1 MANIEAQ
8 IKPGGLN
15 QRSIVNLLYQ
25 VVASIKG
32 ICAKLDDDAGVTS
45 TTYEANVYTAL
56 FNGEITDGRGNTL
69 RNVPTASTANFDRY
83 VSISPAG
90 LTPAALTELLYQIFD
105 MLETLTEQ
113 LDGDGTVTDT
123 TYEANCYTAKILWII
138 ENVKGSV
145 LGNGT
150 TFYIRPGSI
159 PESILLEVLY
169 NLVDAIETLTEQLD
183 ADTGVTDTNYEALW
197 FTATILMRVQN
208 SKGNVV
214 GNDITTTP

>member
-8 IKPGGLN
+8 IKPGGMN

-25 VVASIKG
+25 VVAAIKG

-45 TTYEANVYTAL
+45 TDYEANVYTAI
-56 FNGEITDGRGNTL
+56 FNGEITDGRGNIL
-69 RNVPTASTANFDRY
+69 RNSVSTKMDRY
-83 VSISPAG
+83 ISVSPAG

-123 TYEANCYTAKILWII
+123 TYEANCYTEKILWII

>member
-8 IKPGGLN
+8 IKPGGMD
-15 QRSIVNLLYQ
+15 QRAIVNLLYQ

-32 ICAKLDDDAGVTS
+32 ICAKLDDDGGVTD
-45 TTYEANVYTAL
+45 TDHEANVYTAI

-69 RNVPTASTANFDRY
+69 RNLVTAAEDRY
-83 VSISPAG
+83 CSISPAG
-90 LTPAALTELLYQIFD
+90 ITPAALTELLYQIFD

-113 LDGDGTVTDT
+113 LDAGEGVTDT
-123 TYEANCYTAKILWII
+123 DYEAKCYTAKILWII

-150 TFYIRPGSI
+150 AFYIRPGSI
-159 PESILLEVLY
+159 PESILVEVFY

-183 ADTGVTDTNYEALW
+183 ADAGVTDTNYEALW

-208 SKGNVV
+208 SAGNAV
-214 GNDITTTP
+214 GNDLTTTP

>member
-8 IKPGGLN
+8 IKPGGMN

-25 VVASIKG
+25 VVAAIKG

-45 TTYEANVYTAL
+45 TDYEANVYTAI
-56 FNGEITDGRGNTL
+56 FNGEITDGRGNIL
-69 RNVPTASTANFDRY
+69 RNSVSTKMDRY
-83 VSISPAG
+83 ISVSPAG

-113 LDGDGTVTDT
+113 LDADEGVTDT
-123 TYEANCYTAKILWII
+123 DYEAKCYTAKILWII

-150 TFYIRPGSI
+150 AFYIRPGSI

-208 SKGNVV
+208 SVGTVV
-214 GNDITTTP
+214 GNDLTTTP

>member
-8 IKPGGLN
+8 IKPGGMD
-15 QRSIVNLLYQ
+15 QRAIVNLLYQ
-25 VVASIKG
+25 VVAAIKG

-45 TTYEANVYTAL
+45 TDYEANVYTAI
-56 FNGEITDGRGNTL
+56 FNGEITDGRGNIL
-69 RNVPTASTANFDRY
+69 RNSVSTKMDRY
-83 VSISPAG
+83 ISVSPAG

-113 LDGDGTVTDT
+113 LDAGEGVTDT
-123 TYEANCYTAKILWII
+123 DYEAKCYTAKILWII

-150 TFYIRPGSI
+150 AFYIRPGSI
-159 PESILLEVLY
+159 PESILVEVFY
-169 NLVDAIETLTEQLD
+169 NLVDAIETLTEKLD

-208 SKGNVV
+208 SVGTVV
-214 GNDITTTP
+214 GNDLTTTP

>member
-15 QRSIVNLLYQ
+15 QRSLVNLLYQ

-45 TTYEANVYTAL
+45 TTYEANAYTAI

-90 LTPAALTELLYQIFD
+90 LTPAAITEFLYQIFD
-105 MLETLTEQ
+105 MVETLTEQ
-113 LDGDGTVTDT
+113 LDGDSLTGTDF
-123 TYEANCYTAKILWII
+123 EAKCYTALFLHKI
-138 ENVKGSV
+138 ENVKGSA

-150 TFYIRPGSI
+150 TYYIKPGAI
-159 PESILLEVLY
+159 PENELIEVLY
-169 NLVDAIETLTEQLD
+169 NIVNAIETLTEQLD
-183 ADTGVTDTNYEALW
+183 ADGTVTDTDYEALW

>member
-8 IKPGGLN
+8 IKPGGMN

-25 VVASIKG
+25 VVAAIKG

-45 TTYEANVYTAL
+45 TDYEANVYTAI
-56 FNGEITDGRGNTL
+56 FNGEITDGRGNIL
-69 RNVPTASTANFDRY
+69 RNSVSTKMDRY
-83 VSISPAG
+83 ISVSPAG

-113 LDGDGTVTDT
+113 LDAGEGVTDT
-123 TYEANCYTAKILWII
+123 DYEAKCYTAKILWII

-150 TFYIRPGSI
+150 AFYIRPGSI
-159 PESILLEVLY
+159 PESILVEVFY
-169 NLVDAIETLTEQLD
+169 NLVDAIETLTEKLD
-183 ADTGVTDTNYEALW
+183 ADAGVTDTNYEALW
-197 FTATILMRVQN
+197 FTETILMRVQN
-208 SKGNVV
+208 SAGNAV
-214 GNDITTTP
+214 GNDLNTTP